1 MTSIINHL
9 TTYFAEFKEAR
20 VTDIIT
26 FTAPMVIGVFT
37 LSFPLLFQAIISIDS
52 KYKSDSITEYF
63 YEENLYKWFRR
74 FLIVN
79 LFVAIFCVLQKIGLI
94 PSERTFLAI
103 THHLLL
109 LVLIV
114 LIFLVFK
121 IVNLTRIYYSP
132 RQLFTLY
139 QARYDSNSNIA
150 KKLFSKIKYEIPFN
164 VRTLYYEL
172 KEKCQVRDKES
183 HTASQTL
190 PCSDDLFN
198 GDNDTKL
205 CPTNYEEEKAFRVI
219 SKLFL
224 YSIQSA
230 EKTIEQDLL
239 SFYSDAFNHYREGKT
254 KQKIE
259 YPSYFY
265 TSLDEVN
272 SLLCTGNF
280 YRRSNPIY
288 RWFIDEYQGTIIGE
302 ATFKFLWRC
311 LCQAILYGKDEF
323 ITSYWSTAHQYISI
337 HLQDIRAEYDDNHVL
352 LNGAEL
358 KSREEER
365 ERFLEFHY
373 ALGGFLLM
381 QEKLSL
387 LAKLMSYSNSFP
399 PRYVLVPEAM
409 EEVISRF
416 MSIEREENHANF
428 MYYTINYAF
437 PGIDGVN
444 SDEIIKRWIKRYF
457 AILFLRQYILPE
469 SFSFYNRLSTP
480 ALPEELRDIRR
491 WIDELELLEKDT
503 QEYLE
508 HPEYLKELYLEVLG
522 TEGRFNE
529 SNRPSPKELISDFKK
544 SLKTKYEKIKENPP
558 LSEGKIDQFKSY
570 TKERLVRCF
579 EEYEALKECDASKL
593 PSPRKAISFEGK
605 SLIQDKMAFASNQD
619 ISYVNWDSILAEA
632 IAREFQY
639 NMPRIFGEFSERLPY
654 KVKGE
659 DILPAI
665 QKLNLSKD
673 EYTIVS
679 IGIDLNSYRNLYKWE
694 DVFDSDNGWNYKGIP
709 IISLNET
716 LISHLNSSFF
726 IMRNEDLPSIIYR
739 KPDDNTIQRYKLKEI
754 DSEYHIYTNVLDLK
768 EEREIKE
775 DIHGYTDLDKSVLV
789 YVALE
794 AEISCKMG
802 AKCIQLQVFPLF
814 DDTGNP
820 DDLAS
825 IENIL

>member
-109 LVLIV
+109 LLLIV
-114 LIFLVFK
+114 LISLVFK

-139 QARYDSNSNIA
+139 QARYNSNPHVA
-150 KKLFSKIKYEIPFN
+150 KKLFFRIKYEIPFN
-164 VRTLYYEL
+164 VKTLYYEL

-198 GDNDTKL
+198 GNNDTKL

-239 SFYSDAFNHYREGKT
+239 LFYSNAFKHYREGKT

-272 SLLCTGNF
+272 NLLCTGNF

-288 RWFIDEYQGTIIGE
+288 RWFIDEYQETIIGE

-323 ITSYWSTAHQYISI
+323 ITSYWSTAHQYIEI
-337 HLQDIRAEYDDNHVL
+337 YLQDIRAEYDDSNE
-352 LNGAEL
+352 AEL
-358 KSREEER
+358 KSRVEAR

-381 QEKLSL
+381 QGKLSL
-387 LAKLMSYSNSFP
+387 LAKLMAYSNSFP

-428 MYYTINYAF
+428 MYYTINYSF

-457 AILFLRQYILPE
+457 AILFLRQYTLPE
-469 SFSFYNRLSTP
+469 IYSHSNRLSTP
-480 ALPEELRDIRR
+480 TPPDKLREIRK
-491 WIDELELLEKDT
+491 WIDELEFLAKDT

-508 HPEYLKELYLEVLG
+508 NEEYLKALNLGVLVA
-522 TEGRFNE
+522 EGWFDK
-529 SNRPSPKELISDFKK
+529 SNRPSPENLIDGFKQ
-544 SLKTKYEKIKENPP
+544 SLETEYKNIKENQPP
-558 LSEGKIDQFKSY
+558 AEEKLNQFNSH
-570 TKERLVRCF
+570 TRERLVHCLR
-579 EEYEALKECDASKL
+579 EYEALEASNDRL
-593 PSPRKAISFEGK
+593 PDSRHRTISFEGK
-605 SLIQDKMAFASNQD
+605 SQIQDKMAFALDQD
-619 ISYVNWDSILAEA
+619 ISYLNWDSILAEA
-632 IAREFQY
+632 IAKEFQY
-639 NMPRIFGEFSERLPY
+639 NMPQIFGEFSERLPY

-659 DILPAI
+659 NILPAI

-679 IGIDLNSYRNLYKWE
+679 IGIDLNSYRDLYKWE

-709 IISLNET
+709 IISLNYT
-716 LISHLNSSFF
+716 PISDLNRSFF
-726 IMRNEDLPSIIYR
+726 VMRNEDLPSIIYR
-739 KPDDNTIQRYKLKEI
+739 KPDENTIQRYKLKEI

-794 AEISCKMG
+794 AEISCKVG
-802 AKCIQLQVFPLF
+802 AKCIQLQVFSLF

-825 IENIL
+825 IKNIL